1 MTTTLPAAAD
11 LDAVRLRSL
20 RRTKMAATGALVL
33 CLLVLIGVRPLE
45 RDYPALGFVAAFA
58 EAAVIGGLADWYAVV
73 ALFRRPLGLPIPH
86 TAIIS
91 RNQARIGD
99 SLGEFI
105 ARHFLAAEPVAA
117 KVQQVDFAR
126 LVSEWLS
133 DRQRSDDLARFILKM
148 LPQAMSSIEGS
159 GLRPFLARRVVDQ
172 LRTVEMAPLAAG
184 LLSAFTHD
192 RRHQRILDELLSV
205 LRQLLA
211 NPEALD
217 SIRDKIRDEL
227 PTLFN
232 LFRAD
237 AYVLRKLV
245 GSMTSFLQ
253 EVGGDDEH
261 PVRREFDRFIAGFI
275 TRLREAPEYAERL
288 EKLKTDLLARS
299 EIRDLADGIW
309 ESLKVF
315 VDQETRSAESL
326 IQAPL
331 RGLLME
337 IGRNLQDDD
346 LLRADINRGMASIIE
361 TFVATHKGAIAQFI
375 ADQVKSWEVNQL
387 IRMIE
392 LNVGKDLQYIRFNG
406 TLIGGC
412 AGVALHSL
420 ELLLKAG

>member
-1 MTTTLPAAAD
+1 
-11 LDAVRLRSL
+11 
-20 RRTKMAATGALVL
+20 
-33 CLLVLIGVRPLE
+33 
-45 RDYPALGFVAAFA
+45 
-58 EAAVIGGLADWYAVV
+58 
-73 ALFRRPLGLPIPH
+73 
-86 TAIIS
+86 
-91 RNQARIGD
+91 
-99 SLGEFI
+99 
-105 ARHFLAAEPVAA
+105 
-117 KVQQVDFAR
+117 
-126 LVSEWLS
+126 
-133 DRQRSDDLARFILKM
+133 
-148 LPQAMSSIEGS
+148 
-159 GLRPFLARRVVDQ
+159 
-172 LRTVEMAPLAAG
+172 MAPLAAG

-245 GSMTSFLQ
+245 GSMSSFLQ
-253 EVGGDDEH
+253 EVGADDAH

-275 TRLREAPEYAERL
+275 SRLRESPEYAERL
-288 EKLKTDLLARS
+288 EKLKTDLLERS

-337 IGRNLQDDD
+337 IGRNLQDDE
-346 LLRADINRGMASIIE
+346 LLRADINRGMASVIE
-361 TFVATHKGAIAQFI
+361 TFVATHKGAISQFI
-375 ADQVKSWEVNQL
+375 AEQVKSWEVNQL

>member
-1 MTTTLPAAAD
+1 MTVIIPAAVD
-11 LDAVRLRSL
+11 LDAMRLRSL
-20 RRTKMAATGALVL
+20 RRTKIVATGVLVL

-45 RDYPALGFVAAFA
+45 RDYPVFGFVAAFA

-73 ALFRRPLGLPIPH
+73 ALFKRPLGLPIPH

-91 RNQARIGD
+91 RNQMRIGD

-105 ARHFLAAEPVAA
+105 ARHFLAPEPVAA
-117 KVQQVDFAR
+117 RVQEVDFAR

-205 LRQLLA
+205 LRQLLS

-237 AYVLRKLV
+237 TYVLRKLV
-245 GSMTSFLQ
+245 GSMSSFLE
-253 EVGGDDEH
+253 EVGADDEH

-275 TRLREAPEYAERL
+275 TRLRESPEYAERL

-309 ESLKVF
+309 ESLKIF
-315 VDQETRSAESL
+315 VDQETRLADSL

-337 IGRNLQDDD
+337 IGRNLQEDE
-346 LLRADINRGMASIIE
+346 LLRVDINRGMATVIE
-361 TFVATHKGAIAQFI
+361 TFVATHKGAIALFI